1 MWDDDSEQSKEL
13 IGSVELPLVDIVN
26 APHMMLELALV
37 RKHTLRGTLTVRAD
51 FVNMSEDSICFHCS
65 ADLVS
70 LKTLC
75 CGFDN
80 PYILIERARLKHE
93 ESVEEHILMNGE
105 KNDLEAQLR
114 EL

>member
-1 MWDDDSEQSKEL
+1 M
-13 IGSVELPLVDIVN
+13 
-26 APHMMLELALV
+26 
-37 RKHTLRGTLTVRAD
+37 RAD
-51 FVNMSEDSICFHCS
+51 FVNMSEDSISFHCN

-93 ESVEEHILMNGE
+93 ESVEEHQLMNG
-105 KNDLEAQLR
+105 KNDLEA
-114 EL
+114 